1 MNVYERRKA
10 ARKTEEKQLTT
21 KSKSITY
28 PIEKNKK
35 SKQSRSIISSNNIM
49 NDSTTTTTTNPA
61 MVMTFLYALI
71 YIVSGSTQPLLMYM
85 AKDVGIADPR
95 CQLYMVAYYIG
106 PACMGFT
113 FLPSSSSFRISKSH
127 VKAAGIACL
136 DVMAQSINY
145 TGAILAGPTIF
156 SIVYSS
162 VTVWTALQSRFVLGR
177 WLSPLQWCSVFIVFG
192 GLLLLKNSATDNGKD
207 VMDGTILSVIGSAMH
222 ALTYVLSEA
231 VMTTGEKLSVR
242 VNCFIQGLVAC
253 SFFMVWQLLFT
264 VRHFEEYIES
274 PMKEAKAT
282 VNQALFIL
290 FLIAVANLIHALS
303 FFHTLRHFPG
313 GSTSAGVMKGL
324 QATLVFV
331 TTAVAFCG
339 RRGGEEMCFS
349 FNKFISLIVVSIGV
363 SVYGFAT
370 SLNSRDKRRTSYETI
385 GDGESYV

>member
-1 MNVYERRKA
+1 MG
-10 ARKTEEKQLTT
+10 
-21 KSKSITY
+21 
-28 PIEKNKK
+28 
-35 SKQSRSIISSNNIM
+35 
-49 NDSTTTTTTNPA
+49 
-61 MVMTFLYALI
+61 MTGWYAIL

-85 AKDVGIADPR
+85 AKNVGIADPR

-106 PACMGFT
+106 PACMGWT
-113 FLPSSSSFRISKSH
+113 FLPLSLSSFRIRKGH

-136 DVMAQSINY
+136 DVMAQSMNY

-274 PMKEAKAT
+274 PMREANAT
-282 VNQALFIL
+282 LNQALFIL
-290 FLIAVANLIHALS
+290 FLIAIANLIHALS

-339 RRGGEEMCFS
+339 RRGGKEMCFS

-385 GDGESYV
+385 RDGESYV